1 MEKLIQQVNQA
12 RERILAQLASE
23 YLNRNSHVSDA
34 QIARFKGAMHRQ
46 LLNTGRAC
54 FSVLEAGCEVEETNR
69 LFADD
74 LAWLES

>member
-1 MEKLIQQVNQA
+1 MEKLIQQFNQSGEHLISQMA
-12 RERILAQLASE
+12 RE
-23 YLNRNSHVSDA
+23 YFDRNSCVSDA
-34 QIARFKGAMHRQ
+34 QIARFKDAIHRQ

-74 LAWLES
+74 LAWLEK